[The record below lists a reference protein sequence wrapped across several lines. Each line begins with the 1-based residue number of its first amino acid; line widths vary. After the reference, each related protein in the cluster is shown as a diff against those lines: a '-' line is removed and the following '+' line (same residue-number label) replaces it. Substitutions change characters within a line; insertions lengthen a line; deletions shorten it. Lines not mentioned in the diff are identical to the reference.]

1 MYCML
6 HALIYTCFAA
16 LWKLCR
22 SDLTAH
28 FHPRNLMTSY
38 PNEGNSSVNGQMG
51 MIPFWAGV
59 VQMDCSLPQPHP
71 IVLASVTGQSSNS
84 CRGAS
89 NKWLLE
95 KPPKDVGRQSGCFMR
110 ARLLLAV
117 IFSIPYPP
125 LKISFT
131 EMLVCIF
138 IGISLKAKC
147 FDFKSRKIECHS
159 TPIRFLEYEK
169 CKRVRGIKI
178 RHSA

>member
-1 MYCML
+1 
-6 HALIYTCFAA
+6 
-16 LWKLCR
+16 
-22 SDLTAH
+22 
-28 FHPRNLMTSY
+28 
-38 PNEGNSSVNGQMG
+38 
-51 MIPFWAGV
+51 
-59 VQMDCSLPQPHP
+59 MDCSLPQPHP

-89 NKWLLE
+89 NKWLL
-95 KPPKDVGRQSGCFMR
+95 KKKKKDGGRQSGCFMR
-110 ARLLLAV
+110 ARVLFAV

-131 EMLVCIF
+131 EVLVCIF
-138 IGISLKAKC
+138 RGISLKAKC
-147 FDFKSRKIECHS
+147 FDLKSRKIECHS